1 VTVNTSPAGRGKPM
15 TAELIEK
22 IRVPISDVVFRP
34 GSKKRPPTLSM
45 YQTTD
50 QESKKQ
56 IGLKSSPDPIPT
68 NSATRINVLYIYIN
82 TMYFLLKFDVIFKL
96 K

>member
-1 VTVNTSPAGRGKPM
+1 
-15 TAELIEK
+15 
-22 IRVPISDVVFRP
+22 
-34 GSKKRPPTLSM
+34 M

-68 NSATRINVLYIYIN
+68 NSATRINVLYIYILTQCIFYLN
-82 TMYFLLKFDVIFKL
+82 WTLFLN
-96 K
+96 